1 MRAAAFV
8 SSPIHL
14 LSPRRKAADVCD
26 GDVHLFVCS
35 FAYRGIY
42 EGCHSRPPI
51 CNLKKNGWLKKNRLI
66 FGLAELSRKLKKSA
80 DYKNFAAKIRL
91 ITNNFG

>member
-1 MRAAAFV
+1 MA
-8 SSPIHL
+8 
-14 LSPRRKAADVCD
+14 
-26 GDVHLFVCS
+26 
-35 FAYRGIY
+35 
-42 EGCHSRPPI
+42 E
-51 CNLKKNGWLKKNRLI
+51 KNRLI